1 MNRVILMALLLP
13 VMATGQT
20 MKNPV
25 AAQVPAANMPGDV
38 IITEIMADPLPEVSL
53 PGKEYLE
60 LRNRSGH
67 TVNLKGWSLSTPTQ
81 KLTFAQKEIPPGEYI
96 IVCSVTDTSLFGKY
110 GRTVGLKSFTIL
122 TNEGKA
128 VALHDSEGRF
138 IHGIEYHISWYGS
151 ELKSEGGWSL
161 EMIDT
166 DYPFS
171 GRNNWKASVSKKGG
185 TPGSA
190 NSVAARN
197 PDLDF
202 EGITNVF
209 AGDSACVYLTLSETI
224 PDLTKESGRFTIDSD
239 GIAEIH
245 LNDLL
250 FMNFRIIPS
259 VPLRRSKVFTL
270 GISDASDFTGNR
282 IRRKSFRFGLA
293 EKAQK
298 GDVIFNELLF
308 NPLPGG
314 ADYIELY
321 NCSERIIDVSRL
333 LVVSV
338 NDATGDT
345 SSFVQVSPHN
355 RCLLPGKYYAIT
367 TEREQVLQSYPS
379 SDPES
384 IFDVTSLPSM
394 PDDKGHLL
402 LLNRELELIDE
413 VYYDEKMHYPLLS
426 VNEGVALEKVRP
438 DLLSSDRSG
447 WHSASENTGWGTPG
461 ATNSITAEYDSMNN
475 PEVKFSSTKISPDN
489 DGFEDVLVIDMVLEG
504 LGNVMSA
511 MVFDETG
518 GFVRKLAGNML
529 CGSGLHLVWDG
540 TADDGNIVPS
550 GIYIVL
556 ITGFNDSG
564 KMYRWKKACSVLR
577 Y

>member
-1 MNRVILMALLLP
+1 MNRVILMALMLP
-13 VMATGQT
+13 VMATCHT
-20 MKNPV
+20 MENPV
-25 AAQVPAANMPGDV
+25 SAQVPASNMPGDV

-53 PGKEYLE
+53 PGREYLE
-60 LRNRSGH
+60 LRNRSDH
-67 TVNLKGWSLSTPTQ
+67 LVNLKGWTLSTPSQ
-81 KLTFAQKEIPPGEYI
+81 KLTFAEMNIPPGEYI
-96 IVCSVTDTSLFGKY
+96 IVCSVNDTSLFGKY
-110 GRTVGLKSFTIL
+110 GRTAGLRSFTIL

-138 IHGIEYHISWYGS
+138 IHGVEYHISWYGS

-185 TPGSA
+185 TPGST
-190 NSVAARN
+190 NSVSARN
-197 PDLDF
+197 PDLEF

-209 AGDSACVYLTLSETI
+209 AGDSASVFITISETI
-224 PDLTKESGRFTIDSD
+224 PDLSEEPEQITIDSD

-245 LNDLL
+245 LNDIL
-250 FMNFRIIPS
+250 FKNFRIIPS
-259 VPLRRSKVFTL
+259 LPLKRGKVCIL
-270 GISDASDFTGNR
+270 NISDASDFAGNR
-282 IRRKSFRFGLA
+282 IRRKSFRFGLT

-298 GDVIFNELLF
+298 GDVLFNELLF

-321 NCSERIIDVSRL
+321 NCSDRIIDVSRL
-333 LVVSV
+333 LVISV

-345 SSFVQVSPHN
+345 SSFVQISPYN

-367 TEREQVLQSYPS
+367 TAREQVLQSYSS

-384 IFDVTSLPSM
+384 IFEVTSLPSM

-413 VYYDEKMHYPLLS
+413 VFYNEKMHYPLLS
-426 VNEGVALEKVRP
+426 VNEGVALEKAKP
-438 DLLSSDRSG
+438 DLLSSDRAG
-447 WHSASENTGWGTPG
+447 WHSASESSGWGTPG
-461 ATNSITAEYDSMNN
+461 APNSINTEHDSMKS
-475 PEVKFSSTKISPDN
+475 PGVKFSSAKISPDN
-489 DGFEDVLVIDMVLEG
+489 DGFEDMLVMDLALEG
-504 LGNVMSA
+504 PENVISA

-529 CGSGLHLVWDG
+529 CGPGLTLVWDG
-540 TADDGNIVPS
+540 TADDGTIVPS
-550 GIYIVL
+550 GIYIIL

-564 KMYRWKKACSVLR
+564 KIYRWKKACSVLR

>member
-13 VMATGQT
+13 VMATGHT

-25 AAQVPAANMPGDV
+25 TAQVPAVNMPGDV

-60 LRNRSGH
+60 LKNRSDH
-67 TVNLKGWSLSTPTQ
+67 SVNLNGWTLSTMTQ
-81 KLTFAQKEIPPGEYI
+81 KLTFSKKEIPPGEYI
-96 IVCSVTDTSLFGKY
+96 IVCSVNDTSLFRKY
-110 GRTVGLKSFTIL
+110 GRTAGLKSFTIL

-128 VALHDSEGRF
+128 VALHDYEGRF
-138 IHGIEYHISWYGS
+138 IHGVEYHISWYGS

-166 DYPFS
+166 DFPFS
-171 GRNNWKASVSKKGG
+171 GRNNWKASVSKNGG

-190 NSVAARN
+190 NSVASGN

-209 AGDSACVYLTLSETI
+209 AGDSSRIYLTLSETI
-224 PDLTKESGRFTIDSD
+224 PDLTEHPDRITIDSD
-239 GIAEIH
+239 GITKIN

-250 FMNFRIIPS
+250 YLNFCIIPS
-259 VPLRRSKVFTL
+259 VPLKKGKTFTL
-270 GISDASDFTGNR
+270 NISDVSDFAGNR
-282 IRRKSFRFGLA
+282 IRRKSFSFGLT

-298 GDVIFNELLF
+298 GDVLFNELLF

-314 ADYIELY
+314 ADFIELY
-321 NCSERIIDVSRL
+321 NCSKRIIDVSRL

-338 NDATGDT
+338 NDASTDT
-345 SSFVQVSPHN
+345 STFIQVSPQN
-355 RCLLPGKYYAIT
+355 RCLLPGKYYTIT
-367 TEREQVLQSYPS
+367 ESRDLVLQNYPS

-384 IFDVTSLPSM
+384 VFEVTSLPSM
-394 PDDKGHLL
+394 PDDKGHLI
-402 LLNRELELIDE
+402 LLNRELEIIDE

-426 VNEGVALEKVRP
+426 VNEGVALEKARP
-438 DLLSSDRSG
+438 DLLSSDRSC
-447 WHSASENTGWGTPG
+447 WHSASESSGWGTPG
-461 ATNSITAEYDSMNN
+461 AQNSIKPESDLPEN
-475 PEVKFSSTKISPDN
+475 PGVKFSSTKISPDN
-489 DGFEDVLVIDMVLEG
+489 DGFEDVLVMDLVLEG

-511 MVFDETG
+511 TVFDETG
-518 GFVRKLAGNML
+518 AFVRKLAGNLL
-529 CGSGLHLVWDG
+529 CGSGLSLVWDG
-540 TADDGNIVPS
+540 TADDGTIVPS

-564 KMYRWKKACSVLR
+564 KIYRWKKACSVLR